1 MERIIKSIFIVVC
14 TTIWII
20 AALTVKIC
28 QHIEKILLT
37 FIIPWKT
44 IKMYAVNAIKLY
56 KDELKKRTL

>member
-1 MERIIKSIFIVVC
+1 MERIIKSLFVIVS

-20 AALTVKIC
+20 AGITVITL
-28 QHIEKILLT
+28 QHLEKILLT

-44 IKMYAVNAIKLY
+44 IKHYAGNAIDFY